1 MDPGSGDKDRNLSDK
16 WSFFGPRPLP
26 KSDSRD
32 FNIQAYK
39 GAQKPTPVDL
49 ICALASRMAAD
60 PATFRPPKI
69 DVPVIEWKEQPLRNG
84 NPKLWDLN
92 MLTIIG
98 FKNAFYQRD
107 SYLGSDIS
115 MVCFSQS
122 LLN

>member
-1 MDPGSGDKDRNLSDK
+1 MDPGSRDKDRNLSDK
-16 WSFFGPRPLP
+16 WSFFGPRPRP
-26 KSDSRD
+26 KSDSRG

-49 ICALASRMAAD
+49 ICAQASRISED

-69 DVPVIEWKEQPLRNG
+69 DVPVIEWKEQPLING
-84 NPKLWDLN
+84 NLKPWDLN
-92 MLTIIG
+92 TLTLTG
-98 FKNAFYQRD
+98 FKNAFCQRN
-107 SYLGSDIS
+107 SYLGSDIE